1 MTVMTSTLRLLF
13 PFLRWWP
20 LKLADLKA
28 DFLAGLT
35 VALVLIPQS
44 MAYAQLAGM
53 PAHYGLYAAFLPIAV
68 AALWGSSNQLSTGP
82 VAVVALLTASALE
95 PFATAGTAEYIVY
108 AVLLALLVGVVQL
121 GLGVLRLGVVVNFL
135 SHPVVAGFT
144 NAAAII
150 IGLSQLN
157 KLLGVSMPK
166 SDVFMLDILGVL
178 GQLHSTHMP
187 TLLMGIAAIAIMV
200 AMKKYLPRWPGVLV
214 AVVLT
219 TLASWGLGYEKKLAV
234 PVGAVVQS
242 EARQLLNDYVARA
255 AEAKA
260 GEQALK
266 GKRESLKAGHAGLSP
281 QDAMGLK
288 YEIGMLELQVKGQD
302 KIARGLLD
310 QLKKLRFEQVGGNLH
325 IAGLAPGG
333 SPGDGVHWR
342 IRKVED
348 GVIRLS
354 AGGEV
359 VGAVPAGP
367 PAFAVP
373 GLDFGKMADLLAA
386 AVVIALVAFMEG
398 ISVAKA
404 IGAKTKQRI
413 DPNQELIGQGL
424 ANVASSFSQAFPV
437 AGGFSRTAV
446 NFNAGAATGMSSLLT
461 AVFMLVAM
469 LFLTPLLYHLPQAVL
484 AAIIMMAVVSL
495 FNFGAIRAAWKAHR
509 HDGAAAVVTFVA
521 TLAVAPNLDHGILIG
536 AGLAIALYLLRSMKP
551 RVALLGRHADG
562 TLRDARV
569 HNLPVSESIVAM
581 RFDGS
586 LYFAN
591 VPYFEDAI
599 LGAAADNP
607 KAKTILVVGD
617 GINELDA
624 SGEEVIHHLVHRL
637 HDNGVT
643 LVFSGLKKQ
652 VLEVMRRTDLYDY
665 VGERNFFRNEDMAL
679 EAIYERLQD
688 SGYDPA
694 QCPLNIKARK
704 ELFAGLPVT

>member
-1 MTVMTSTLRLLF
+1 MTKTLHRVL

-20 LKLADLKA
+20 LKAGLVRA

-44 MAYAQLAGM
+44 MAYAQLAGL
-53 PAHYGLYAAFLPIAV
+53 PAHYGLYAAFLPIAI

-82 VAVVALLTASALE
+82 VAVVSLLTASALE
-95 PFATAGTAEYIVY
+95 PLASAGSAEYIVY
-108 AVLLALLVGVVQL
+108 AVLLALLVGAVQL
-121 GLGVLRLGVVVNFL
+121 LLGVLRLGVVVNFL
-135 SHPVVAGFT
+135 SHPVVLGFT

-166 SDVFMLDILGVL
+166 SDFFLLDILGVL
-178 GQLHSTHMP
+178 GQLQSTHMP
-187 TLLMGIAAIAIMV
+187 TLLMGLAALAVMV
-200 AMKKYLPRWPGVLV
+200 LMKKRLPRWPGVLV

-219 TLASWGLGYEKKLAV
+219 TLVSWGIGYEQKLAV
-234 PVGAVVQS
+234 AVDAVAQA
-242 EARQLLNDYVARA
+242 EPRQLLLDYQNRKAELDAGEAALKARKA
-255 AEAKA
+255 ALKASAASLDPAEAM
-260 GEQALK
+260 
-266 GKRESLKAGHAGLSP
+266 H
-281 QDAMGLK
+281 LK
-288 YEIGMLELQVKGQD
+288 YEIGLLELQVKGQD
-302 KIARGLLD
+302 KIARGVLD
-310 QLKKLRFEQVGGNLH
+310 QLRKLRFEQVDGALY
-325 IAGLAPGG
+325 IAGLTPGG
-333 SPGDGVHWR
+333 RHGDGQHWR
-342 IRKVED
+342 ISKVD
-348 GVIRLS
+348 AGKIRLT

-359 VGAVPAGP
+359 VGAVPAGLP
-367 PAFAVP
+367 GFAWP
-373 GLDFGKMADLLAA
+373 GLDLGKLADLLSAA
-386 AVVIALVAFMEG
+386 IVIALVAFMEG
-398 ISVAKA
+398 VSVAKA

-424 ANVASSFSQAFPV
+424 ANVASGFSQGFPV

-446 NFNAGAATGMSSLLT
+446 NYNAGAATGMSSLFT
-461 AVFMLVAM
+461 AAFILLAM

-495 FNFGAIRAAWKAHR
+495 FNFAGIREAWRAHR
-509 HDGAAAVVTFVA
+509 HDGAAAGVTFVA
-521 TLAVAPNLDHGILIG
+521 TLAMAPNLDHGILIG

-551 RVALLGRHADG
+551 RVARLSRHEDG

-569 HNLPVSESIVAM
+569 HNLPMAEKIVAV

-599 LGAAADNP
+599 LAAAADYP
-607 KAKTILVVGD
+607 KAQYILVVGD

-665 VGERNFFRNEDMAL
+665 IGEQNFFRTEDLAL
-679 EAIYERLQD
+679 EALYRQLKDE
-688 SGYDPA
+688 GYDPA
-694 QCPLNIKARK
+694 QCPLGIKARK
-704 ELFAGLPVT
+704 ELFVEPTV

>member
-1 MTVMTSTLRLLF
+1 MTKTLQLFF

-20 LKLADLKA
+20 FKAASVKA

-44 MAYAQLAGM
+44 MAYAQLAGL
-53 PAHYGLYAAFLPIAV
+53 PPHYGLYASFLPIAI
-68 AALWGSSNQLSTGP
+68 AALWGSSNHLSTGP

-95 PFATAGTAEYIVY
+95 PFASAGSTEYIVY
-108 AVLLALLVGVVQL
+108 AVLLALMVGVVQL
-121 GLGVLRLGVVVNFL
+121 LLGVLRLGVVVNFL
-135 SHPVVAGFT
+135 SHPVVLGFT

-166 SDVFMLDILGVL
+166 SDFFLLDILGVL
-178 GQLHSTHMP
+178 GQLQSTHMP
-187 TLLMGIAAIAIMV
+187 TLLMGLAALAIMV
-200 AMKKYLPRWPGVLV
+200 LMKKHLPKWPGVLV
-214 AVVLT
+214 AVVVT
-219 TLASWGLGYEKKLAV
+219 TLVSWGIGYEQKLAL
-234 PVGAVVQS
+234 PVDAVVQS
-242 EARQLLNDYVARA
+242 EARQLLLDYQSRKAELDAGEAALKSRKTALKTAGGLGA
-255 AEAKA
+255 AEAM
-260 GEQALK
+260 
-266 GKRESLKAGHAGLSP
+266 H
-281 QDAMGLK
+281 LK
-288 YEIGMLELQVKGQD
+288 YEIGMLELQVKGQE
-302 KIARGLLD
+302 KIARGVLD
-310 QLKKLRFEQVGGNLH
+310 QLKKLRFEALDGQLY
-325 IAGLAPGG
+325 IAGLTPGG
-333 SPGDGVHWR
+333 RHGDGHHWR
-342 IRKVED
+342 IKKVE
-348 GVIRLS
+348 GGQLRLT

-359 VGAVPAGP
+359 VGAVPAGLP
-367 PAFAVP
+367 SFAWPALDP
-373 GLDFGKMADLLAA
+373 GKLADLLSAA
-386 AVVIALVAFMEG
+386 IVIALVAFMEG
-398 ISVAKA
+398 VSVAKA

-413 DPNQELIGQGL
+413 DPNQELVGQGL
-424 ANVASSFSQAFPV
+424 ANIASGFSQGFPV

-446 NFNAGAATGMSSLLT
+446 NYNAGAMTGLSSLLT
-461 AVFMLVAM
+461 AVFILLAM

-495 FNFGAIRAAWKAHR
+495 FNFAGIREAWRAHR
-509 HDGAAAVVTFVA
+509 HDGAAAGVTFVA

-551 RVALLGRHADG
+551 RVARLSRHEDG

-569 HNLPVSESIVAM
+569 HNLPMGEKIVAV

-599 LGAAADNP
+599 LAAAADYP
-607 KAKTILVVGD
+607 KAKYILVVGD

-652 VLEVMRRTDLYDY
+652 VLEVMQRTDLYAY
-665 VGERNFFRNEDMAL
+665 IGAQNFFRTEDLAL
-679 EAIYERLQD
+679 ETLYRQLKDE
-688 SGYDPA
+688 GFDPA
-694 QCPLNIKARK
+694 QCPLGMKARK
-704 ELFAGLPVT
+704 ELFVEPTV